1 MIKLTFCLRRKPGMS
16 KDEFHDYWRNQHA
29 PLVKSH
35 REALNIARYVQTHNL
50 ENTEFNKAIQDSRK
64 APEPYDGVAELWWK
78 SWDDL
83 RQAIETEEGRK
94 AGIALLKDEAT
105 FIDLENSPLW
115 YNEEHEI
122 FS

>member
-16 KDEFHDYWRNQHA
+16 KDDFHDYWRNKHA

-35 REALNIARYVQTHNL
+35 RGALNIARYVQTHNL
-50 ENTEFNKAIQDSRK
+50 ENTEFNTAIRDSRK
-64 APEPYDGVAELWWK
+64 APEPYDGVAELWWN